1 VDDTLTNSVSAI
13 PQAPTRTKAITA
25 IGGSLS
31 MGGALDAPLGMAM
44 APNGD
49 LIVVN
54 GNNGNAVEITPAG
67 KQILT
72 KTLIKN
78 GAGDLFGIITTQQ
91 GLLIGNDGTNALDQA
106 NM

>member
-1 VDDTLTNSVSAI
+1 MTAVGGNLSA
-13 PQAPTRTKAITA
+13 
-25 IGGSLS
+25 
-31 MGGALDAPLGMAM
+31 GGALNAPLGMTI

-67 KQILT
+67 HQVAT
-72 KTLIKN
+72 RTLIKN
-78 GAGDLFGIITTQQ
+78 GAGDLFGIITPPS
-91 GLLIGNDGTNALDQA
+91 GLLIANDGTNALDQA